1 MAPGRVI
8 GPASTTSARPSSSSP
23 RRIRVT
29 AKIAHTAPTRA
40 STRTT
45 RHSVK
50 PATVSNDRVSPNSA
64 VSPGLDP
71 MLRARVT
78 RSAGSG

>member
-1 MAPGRVI
+1 MRRRLLLLLSMM
-8 GPASTTSARPSSSSP
+8 PAL
-23 RRIRVT
+23 
-29 AKIAHTAPTRA
+29 TRA

-78 RSAGSG
+78 RSSGSG